1 MVSYR
6 LRARVPVPKYQPR
19 QDAPSLRRTAAVK
32 GKRTISLDGTAINTI
47 VYERDQL
54 EVGALIVAPAIVE
67 QFDATTLIPP
77 GWSARVNGYRNLIL
91 AKD

>member
-1 MVSYR
+1 M
-6 LRARVPVPKYQPR
+6 
-19 QDAPSLRRTAAVK
+19 
-32 GKRTISLDGTAINTI
+32 RTISLDGTAINTI

>member
-1 MVSYR
+1 
-6 LRARVPVPKYQPR
+6 
-19 QDAPSLRRTAAVK
+19 
-32 GKRTISLDGTAINTI
+32 
-47 VYERDQL
+47 
-54 EVGALIVAPAIVE
+54 VE